1 MIFEDINCF
10 FFLIENFDCGFCV
23 LIISKLLFLCIVL
36 FIDLF
41 GNVNGFCCVIVF
53 NVVFL
58 NLEFFVDGE
67 VFELVWIGMI
77 VLFFINLIEWLDE
90 GLEDCFNMDDLEYGW
105 YFLIGIFFEFVVE
118 NER

>member
-1 MIFEDINCF
+1 M
-10 FFLIENFDCGFCV
+10 
-23 LIISKLLFLCIVL
+23 FLCIVL

-41 GNVNGFCCVIVF
+41 GNVSGFCCVIVF

-105 YFLIGIFFEFVVE
+105 DFLIGIFFEFVVE